1 MERKKASDFDQE
13 LLDLFDRYV
22 HGGITRREFFEGAKK
37 FAVGGV
43 TVAALVASLSPNY
56 AEAQQIR
63 EGDSRIEAGFVEY
76 ESPDG
81 HGTMRG
87 LLARPANASGRLPG
101 ILVIHENRG
110 LNPHIE
116 DVTRRAAV
124 AGFIAFG
131 PDALTPAGGYP
142 GNDDDGRTMQRELSG
157 PQMTED
163 FVAAANF
170 LMSHPDCT
178 GRIGAV
184 GFCYG
189 GGIVNTLAVRL
200 PNLGAGVPFYG
211 SQPDAADVP
220 KINAPLLVQY
230 ASNDQRINAGW
241 PAYEEALKANG
252 KNYEMHMYPD
262 TQHGFHNDTTPR
274 YEEAAATL
282 AWERTIEFFNE
293 HLR

>member
-1 MERKKASDFDQE
+1 M
-13 LLDLFDRYV
+13 
-22 HGGITRREFFEGAKK
+22 
-37 FAVGGV
+37 
-43 TVAALVASLSPNY
+43 AALVASLSPNY

-63 EGDSRIEAGFVEY
+63 EGDSRIQAEFVEY

-110 LNPHIE
+110 LTPHIE

-124 AGFIAFG
+124 AGFLAFG

-157 PQMTED
+157 PEMTED

-189 GGIVNTLAVRL
+189 GAVVNTLAVRL

-230 ASNDQRINAGW
+230 ASNDQRINEGW
-241 PAYEEALKANG
+241 PAYEEALKANQ
-252 KNYEMHMYPD
+252 KKYEMHMYPD

-274 YEEAAATL
+274 YDEEAAKL
-282 AWERTIEFFNE
+282 AWERTIVFFNE

>member
-37 FAVGGV
+37 FAVGGI
-43 TVAALVASLSPNY
+43 TTAALVASLSPNY

-63 EGDSRIEAGFVEY
+63 EGDSRIQAEFVEY

-116 DVTRRAAV
+116 DVTRRTAV

-157 PQMTED
+157 PEMTED

-282 AWERTIEFFNE
+282 AWERTIAFFNE

>member
-43 TVAALVASLSPNY
+43 TAAALVASLSPNY

-63 EGDSRIEAGFVEY
+63 EGDSRIQAEFVEY

-157 PQMTED
+157 PEMTED

-282 AWERTIEFFNE
+282 AWERTIAFFNE

>member
-43 TVAALVASLSPNY
+43 TVAALVSSLSPNY

-157 PQMTED
+157 PEMTED

-282 AWERTIEFFNE
+282 AWDRTIAFFNE

>member
-37 FAVGGV
+37 FAVGGI
-43 TVAALVASLSPNY
+43 TTAALVASLSPNY

-63 EGDSRIEAGFVEY
+63 EGDSRIQAEFVEY

-157 PQMTED
+157 PEMTED

-282 AWERTIEFFNE
+282 AWERTIAFFNE
-293 HLR
+293 HLQ

>member
-37 FAVGGV
+37 FAVGGI
-43 TVAALVASLSPNY
+43 TTAALVASLSPNY

-63 EGDSRIEAGFVEY
+63 EGDSRIQAEFVEY

-116 DVTRRAAV
+116 DVTRRTAV

-157 PQMTED
+157 PEMTED

-200 PNLGAGVPFYG
+200 PNLSAGVPFYG

-282 AWERTIEFFNE
+282 AWERTIAFFNE